1 MGVIR
6 SGEGEHKMRR
16 DKGFTIVELLVVM
29 VISGVVMGGIYQVYY
44 TQQRSYMVQEQVAAM
59 QQNLRAAMFFMSREI
74 RMAGCDPTGQASVGI
89 TTADPASMSFTMDIR
104 GKTADDDA
112 DGYAD
117 DPNENITYGLYDGDG
132 DGVADDL
139 GRDTGG
145 GYQLL
150 AQNISSLVFTYYDG
164 SSPPALTNVPGNVRS
179 VHVKMIAK
187 SNSPRFSD
195 TREMETRIHCRNLGI

>member
-1 MGVIR
+1 MEVIR
-6 SGEGEHKMRR
+6 PGEGERKMRK

-29 VISGVVMGGIYQVYY
+29 VISGVVMAGIYQVYY
-44 TQQRSYMVQEQVAAM
+44 SQQRSYMIQEQVAAM

-74 RMAGCDPTGQASVGI
+74 RMAGCDPTGNADVGI
-89 TTADPASMSFTMDIR
+89 TSISANSMSFTMDLR

-132 DGVADDL
+132 DGDADDL

-150 AQNISSLVFTYYDG
+150 AQSIKSLTFQYLD
-164 SSPPALTNVPGNVRS
+164 ADGNVTGSMGNIRS
-179 VHVKMIAK
+179 IHVAMTAK
-187 SNSPRFSD
+187 SGISAFSD
-195 TREMETRIHCRNLGI
+195 ERQMETRIHCRNLGL